1 MSFNSSSKNFSF
13 SLAKRVLYR
22 DFLHHVEKI
31 ILTKPDFLNFHQ
43 CMVKIMCKLI
53 AAESKLFPCRK
64 YLKKFIL
71 LPILPQ
77 HWPQLMSF
85 LVFSRLNVVAN
96 ILEPWPVY
104 LDWSDPDDWSPW
116 SKVWIQHQETT
127 NISNS
132 WSYYFEN
139 FILQFHEI
147 FHEIFFLIWNYY
159 LQFSFAFFDCLM

>member
-1 MSFNSSSKNFSF
+1 
-13 SLAKRVLYR
+13 
-22 DFLHHVEKI
+22 
-31 ILTKPDFLNFHQ
+31 
-43 CMVKIMCKLI
+43 MCKLI

-116 SKVWIQHQETT
+116 SMVWIQHQETT

-147 FHEIFFLIWNYY
+147 FHEKFYNMKLLPPIQLCVLRLSYVVKDFVLFPILLLIFELYH
-159 LQFSFAFFDCLM
+159 QQKAE